1 MKNLKKISLFIM
13 LLLSSIVTHASEHKI
28 VFELTSEDKK
38 TWETLL
44 NNLENVRKELGPKT
58 KMEVVAHGNGIGFLL
73 KKSDFQKGRMQMLT
87 KEGVKF
93 LGCENT
99 MKRKKIRRDE
109 LYDFTRTVPAG
120 IAEII
125 RKQKEGWVYIKIG
138 H

>member
-1 MKNLKKISLFIM
+1 MKTLKKISLFLM

-58 KMEVVAHGNGIGFLL
+58 EMEVVAHGNGIGFLL
-73 KKSDFQKGRMQMLT
+73 KKADFQKDRMQKLT
-87 KEGVKF
+87 NEGIKF

-99 MKRKKIRRDE
+99 MKRKKITRDE
-109 LYDFTRTVPAG
+109 LYDFAGTVPAG
-120 IAEII
+120 LAEII
-125 RKQKEGWVYIKIG
+125 RKQKEGWSYIKIG

>member
-1 MKNLKKISLFIM
+1 MKTLKNISIA
-13 LLLSSIVTHASEHKI
+13 LLLLISSIVVHASEHKI
-28 VFELTSEDKK
+28 VFELTSEDQK

-58 KMEVVAHGNGIGFLL
+58 EMEVVAHGNGIGLLL
-73 KKSDFQKGRMQMLT
+73 KKSNFQKDRLQKLT

-99 MKRKKIRRDE
+99 MKRKKITRDE
-109 LYDFTRTVPAG
+109 LYDFTGTVPAG
-120 IAEII
+120 LAEII
-125 RKQKEGWVYIKIG
+125 RKQKEGWAYIKIG

>member
-1 MKNLKKISLFIM
+1 MKTLKKISLFLM
-13 LLLSSIVTHASEHKI
+13 LLFSSIVTHASGHKI

-58 KMEVVAHGNGIGFLL
+58 EMEVVAHGNGIGFLL
-73 KKSDFQKGRMQMLT
+73 KKADFQKARMQKLT
-87 KEGVKF
+87 KEGIKF

-99 MKRKKIRRDE
+99 MKRKKITRDE
-109 LYDFTRTVPAG
+109 LYDFAGTVPAG
-120 IAEII
+120 LAEII
-125 RKQKEGWVYIKIG
+125 RKQKEGWSYIKIG